1 MAEEHTPKRAE
12 RISAEAAA
20 AAAAAATAFGRNF
33 EATAQIKMRGSGRVV
48 VQGEVMELEW

>member
-12 RISAEAAA
+12 RISAEAA